1 VQRQTR
7 WPFWHHLAVMLLSR
21 PALLED
27 YLWMLA
33 LEEHFLAYRS
43 EVNQQVNDQL
53 DAMAPPSMAQHLP
66 QPEPELSGLRG
77 VPLPTPAGQ
86 G

>member
-1 VQRQTR
+1 
-7 WPFWHHLAVMLLSR
+7 
-21 PALLED
+21 
-27 YLWMLA
+27 MLA

-43 EVNQQVNDQL
+43 EVKQQVKDQL
-53 DAMAPPSMAQHLP
+53 DAMAPPATAQHLP
-66 QPEPELSGLRG
+66 QPEPEPELSGLRG